1 MKDVLKG
8 GKKMPFVKVLRH
20 GQVTLPK
27 EFREVLHINEGQILE
42 AKLNKSGVLLKPKA
56 LVDSGTTLS
65 AKGKEK
71 VKEAL
76 EAYKKGK
83 AKAFDN
89 VDDLVQD
96 LNS

>member
-1 MKDVLKG
+1 
-8 GKKMPFVKVLRH
+8 MPFVKVLRH

-42 AKLNKSGVLLKPKA
+42 AELNKSGVLFKAPKA

-76 EAYKKGK
+76 EAYKKGRQRLLIMLTTLFK
-83 AKAFDN
+83 I
-89 VDDLVQD
+89 
-96 LNS
+96 

>member
-42 AKLNKSGVLLKPKA
+42 AELNKSF
-56 LVDSGTTLS
+56 TMR
-65 AKGKEK
+65 
-71 VKEAL
+71 
-76 EAYKKGK
+76 
-83 AKAFDN
+83 
-89 VDDLVQD
+89 
-96 LNS
+96 